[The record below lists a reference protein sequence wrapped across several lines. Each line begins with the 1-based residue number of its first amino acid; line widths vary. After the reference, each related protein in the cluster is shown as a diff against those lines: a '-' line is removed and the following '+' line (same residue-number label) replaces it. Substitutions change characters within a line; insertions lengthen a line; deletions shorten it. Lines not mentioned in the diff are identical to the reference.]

1 MKSKYVCLKFA
12 LIYNRSLMD
21 DGSECLETSDEFT
34 KDKYNSEKFQKGFL
48 KFSNDLKTKNLSKIL
63 KYIF

>member
-1 MKSKYVCLKFA
+1 
-12 LIYNRSLMD
+12 MD